1 MSLGPALLTL
11 ERRMSADSNQSCL
24 FCAQGLGYGYND
36 HTSQIV
42 FNCKMTTLL
51 SLPGHMYLGV

>member
-1 MSLGPALLTL
+1 
-11 ERRMSADSNQSCL
+11 MSADSNQSCL

-42 FNCKMTTLL
+42 FNFKMTILL